1 MFFFFLASRAR
12 NIWLCVKMSFLL
24 SPSVVET
31 KGTGVETE
39 EDANANRCDPSD
51 VGVVVLVGGE
61 IVGPASTVVQCSVY
75 TLALMPL
82 HS

>member
-12 NIWLCVKMSFLL
+12 NTAL
-24 SPSVVET
+24 VET

-51 VGVVVLVGGE
+51 VGIVVLVGGE
-61 IVGPASTVVQCSVY
+61 IVGPASTVVQCSVIGHR
-75 TLALMPL
+75 LM
-82 HS
+82 